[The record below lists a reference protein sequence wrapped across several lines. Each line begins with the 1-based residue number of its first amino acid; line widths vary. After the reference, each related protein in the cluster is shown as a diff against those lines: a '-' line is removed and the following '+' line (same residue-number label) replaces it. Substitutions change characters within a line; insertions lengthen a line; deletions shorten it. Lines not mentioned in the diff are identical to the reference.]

1 MNTDPHIK
9 NIAQKVLSKTKIS
22 PDEKFG
28 SIMAI
33 LMIISIS
40 LTLIRILQECN
51 KTKIASTNS
60 AEEKFSIYKDQIKE
74 YSVNRGWFTKMRIKK
89 VLRQNMPKEQ
99 YIKYGL
105 QLLNAFLDIGE
116 SLTEEEILTLVEK
129 ANV

>member
-1 MNTDPHIK
+1 MKTDPHIK
-9 NIAQKVLSKTKIS
+9 NIAQKILSKTKIS
-22 PDEKFG
+22 PDEQFG

-74 YSVNRGWFTKMRIKK
+74 YCNNRGWFTKMRIKK

-99 YIKYGL
+99 YIKYSL